1 MGFIYSVFLKLLYP
15 TSLAILLL
23 LASALL
29 RKREVARRFCFW
41 LAVAVLLICGNGWV
55 VKYSTR
61 YLERQYPVLLDDRT
75 TGLQDNGTTEG
86 ESRKETT
93 GQRDY
98 GTTGQQDHR
107 LRTMDQP
114 SEVGGQLS
122 VVSSL
127 PPVVGGLPI
136 ADVILVLGGG
146 TWPKIPPRPTV
157 EVAEAGDRVLYAAYL
172 FRHGKAPKILCTS
185 GVATGGIAS
194 RPPAEDM
201 AELLEN
207 IGVPPGAILRETKSS
222 NTHEH
227 AANLPALLKEHG
239 FKRVLLVTSALHMP
253 RAMAV
258 FKRSCPGIEF
268 IPAPT
273 DFRVVD
279 LKLPWYR
286 EMVSLIPTPSSY
298 VQFSETMHEYLGLAY
313 YWLRGWTKQEST
325 QHTMSEKIHIR
336 IEDSRGSHLT

>member
-1 MGFIYSVFLKLLYP
+1 
-15 TSLAILLL
+15 
-23 LASALL
+23 
-29 RKREVARRFCFW
+29 
-41 LAVAVLLICGNGWV
+41 
-55 VKYSTR
+55 
-61 YLERQYPVLLDDRT
+61 
-75 TGLQDNGTTEG
+75 
-86 ESRKETT
+86 
-93 GQRDY
+93 
-98 GTTGQQDHR
+98 
-107 LRTMDQP
+107 MDQP

-146 TWPKIPPRPTV
+146 TWPKILPRPTV

-172 FRHGKAPKILCTS
+172 FRHGMAHRVLCTS

-194 RPPAEDM
+194 RPAAEDM

-207 IGVPPGAILRETKSS
+207 IGVPPGAILKETMSS

-227 AANLPALLKEHG
+227 AANLPALLKEHA

-253 RAMAV
+253 RAMGV

-279 LKLPWYR
+279 VERPWYR
-286 EMVSLIPTPSSY
+286 EIINLIPTPSSY

-313 YWLRGWTKQEST
+313 YWLRGWTKHEST
-325 QHTMSEKIHIR
+325 QHAVSEKILIR
-336 IEDSRGSHLT
+336 MDDSPGLHLT